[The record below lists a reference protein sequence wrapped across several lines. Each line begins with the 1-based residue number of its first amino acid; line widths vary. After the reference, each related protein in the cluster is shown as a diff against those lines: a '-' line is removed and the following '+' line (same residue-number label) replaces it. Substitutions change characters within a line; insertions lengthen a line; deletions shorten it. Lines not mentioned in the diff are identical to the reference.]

1 MDLATRDLKL
11 KRLEDLL
18 ENASDD
24 QTSIAIQLCEIW
36 LDGLWEVSD
45 DSFAEFVESEYE
57 MSESDA
63 FIVMKAT
70 ASTGQ
75 FPEDVVEKINAEF
88 ERLNP

>member
-1 MDLATRDLKL
+1 MTLEERDIRL

-18 ENASDD
+18 EHARDD
-24 QTSIAIQLCEIW
+24 QNSVAIQLCEIW

-75 FPEDVVEKINAEF
+75 FPEDIVEKINAEF